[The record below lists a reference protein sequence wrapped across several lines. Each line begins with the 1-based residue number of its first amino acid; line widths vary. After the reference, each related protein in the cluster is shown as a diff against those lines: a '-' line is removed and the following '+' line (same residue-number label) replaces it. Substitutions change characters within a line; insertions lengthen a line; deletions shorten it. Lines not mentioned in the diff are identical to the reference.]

1 MKFKSKISQLGE
13 KNSIL
18 PWQMSEQLTVQV
30 DVKDMMEQ
38 QYGTGQAPLFDL
50 ELTQIRHY

>member
-1 MKFKSKISQLGE
+1 MKFQSKISQLGE

-18 PWQMSEQLTVQV
+18 PWQMSEQLTVEA
-30 DVKDMMEQ
+30 DVKDMIKQ
-38 QYGTGQAPLFDL
+38 QYETGQAPLFDL